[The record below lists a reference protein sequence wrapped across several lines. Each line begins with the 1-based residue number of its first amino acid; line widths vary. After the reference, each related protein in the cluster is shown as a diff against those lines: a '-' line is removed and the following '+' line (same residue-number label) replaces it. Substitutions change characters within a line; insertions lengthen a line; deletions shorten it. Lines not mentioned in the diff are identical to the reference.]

1 MFLTAWSRRSSPSCA
16 RRYFQCGSVILLP
29 MVLGLDGVWL
39 SVTAAET
46 AALVMTAALLAVNQQ
61 MYRY

>member
-1 MFLTAWSRRSSPSCA
+1 
-16 RRYFQCGSVILLP
+16 